1 MIRRGG
7 EGEEEREGREGEEER
22 ERRRGRGG
30 RERRRGRRGEGG
42 EGGRGGEG
50 EDIPIDGPCLLTNPA
65 PVDKIMVSD
74 IQLFPTNYLSLSV

>member
-7 EGEEEREGREGEEER
+7 EGEEERERREGEE
-22 ERRRGRGG
+22 GG
-30 RERRRGRRGEGG
+30 RR
-42 EGGRGGEG
+42 GEG
-50 EDIPIDGPCLLTNPA
+50 EDIPIDGPCLLINPA